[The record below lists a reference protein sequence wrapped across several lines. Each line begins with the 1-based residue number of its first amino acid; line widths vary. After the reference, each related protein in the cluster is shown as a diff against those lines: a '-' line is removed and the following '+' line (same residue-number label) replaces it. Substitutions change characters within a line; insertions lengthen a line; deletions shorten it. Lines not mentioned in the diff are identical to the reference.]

1 MKVWHTRLNI
11 LPTCESTS
19 ISYDTF
25 TWKLAALREVI
36 PTGLIPFGSRNA
48 MIPKSAS
55 IAIHVYILNSDMK
68 ASPTVSDPYPS
79 HPYLSRLRNW
89 PQIVQLSYLFR
100 SMLSLQVQQTLLL
113 AALLLTKIMMMIIR
127 SPKWEIYYLTLWS
140 QLKENWIGGRGW
152 DSSTCKVHLHQ
163 SLDMY
168 DFSSTSWSPV
178 LLESSDVP
186 LSCSGPLGYNW
197 SSSNARHL

>member
-1 MKVWHTRLNI
+1 
-11 LPTCESTS
+11 
-19 ISYDTF
+19 
-25 TWKLAALREVI
+25 
-36 PTGLIPFGSRNA
+36 

-163 SLDMY
+163 SLVEY
-168 DFSSTSWSPV
+168 VRF
-178 LLESSDVP
+178 LLNLLVTCSIWEFWCTALVFRAARLQLIIFKRPS
-186 LSCSGPLGYNW
+186 LSCVLIKCECQSRSRVMLPVWAVTSPITAAQPL
-197 SSSNARHL
+197 NANNNPELGDCS